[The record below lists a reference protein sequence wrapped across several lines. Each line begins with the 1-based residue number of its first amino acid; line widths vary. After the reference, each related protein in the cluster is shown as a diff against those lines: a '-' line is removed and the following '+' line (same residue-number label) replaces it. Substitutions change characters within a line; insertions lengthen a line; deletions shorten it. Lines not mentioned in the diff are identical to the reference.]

1 MGNKLILNYSV
12 YNWLD
17 FEKLREYF
25 LNFLSVLG
33 ELDKKLLLRLIMIEY
48 SSWQPAEP
56 ELSRLDFRT
65 LRDLRLG
72 SGGRSLQ
79 LPLSKDELSLSL
91 LIFNSWYKGQAEGLF
106 SRSLNLS
113 QSNSFHYLVWVP
125 VFNKG

>member
-1 MGNKLILNYSV
+1 MRNKLILNYSV

-17 FEKLREYF
+17 FEKLRECF

-56 ELSRLDFRT
+56 ELSGLISELSET
-65 LRDLRLG
+65 WDLGRV
-72 SGGRSLQ
+72 GGPYNFHGPKTS
-79 LPLSKDELSLSL
+79 SLSL

-106 SRSLNLS
+106 SRSSNLS

>member
-56 ELSRLDFRT
+56 ELSRLDFRA

-79 LPLSKDELSLSL
+79 LPLSKDELSRSL

-106 SRSLNLS
+106 SRSPNLS